1 MKGIDFNQAV
11 RNAVADEPA
20 LRRALAQSDIAPLLM
35 VLVHLSGRTDLM
47 EQVAPHIQGPWSFMQ
62 TVPEDLKQAVRDQLV
77 DTLKAYA
84 QEGRPAPAMPSAA
97 LLRKM
102 MSAGVGQPVPAEYIP
117 LLLEEMSFGQTD
129 LRAVQW
135 HTPVAPAGAKD
146 FKVVVIGAGFGGL
159 CAAIRLKQLGI
170 PFEVLEKNPD
180 VGGTW
185 LENRYPGCAVDTPNH
200 FYSYSFHVNNHWTR
214 HFSRR
219 DEILAYIHD
228 VVRTYDLRPHIRFGV
243 EVSAAQWDEA
253 AHVWR
258 VQWHTAQGG
267 ASSEQGEI
275 ACQSLITAVGQLNRP
290 SVPKIPGLAEFK
302 GPCLHTAQW
311 DPSVDLAGKRVAMI
325 GTGASAMQTGPSI
338 APGVAHL
345 RVFQRSPHWSFYNP
359 NYHLEVEPGHNWSL
373 ARLPYYSNWL
383 RFQLFWGS
391 SDGFHASLHKDPS
404 WSSPDISLNAQNHGV
419 RQLIIDHVRKELGGD
434 EALLAKVIPS
444 YPPYG
449 KRMLRDN
456 HWYRMLKR
464 PNVTLETDPIARVT
478 EHAIQMNDGTV
489 HEVDAIILATG
500 FEASRMLWPMDIR
513 GRNGHTIRADWG
525 DDDPHAYLGM
535 TAPNYPNLFV
545 LYGPNTNLAHGGSII
560 FHTECQ
566 VRYIMQAL
574 REMIERDLPA
584 LEVRAEVHDRYNEQ
598 LEEKAREMVWTHPG
612 VKSWYKNDRN
622 RLTVTSPWRLLDY
635 WSMTKVFDPSD
646 FVTQQTDDVSAA
658 AS

>member
-325 GTGASAMQTGPSI
+325 GTGASAMQTGPSAGVSALAALVVLQPQLSPGSRARPQLVI
-338 APGVAHL
+338 GATALLLQLAALSVVLGQLRRLSRLAAQGSVLEQPRYFPQCAKPRGAPTDHRPCAQGA
-345 RVFQRSPHWSFYNP
+345 RRRR
-359 NYHLEVEPGHNWSL
+359 SL
-373 ARLPYYSNWL
+373 AGQGHSQLPAVW
-383 RFQLFWGS
+383 QA
-391 SDGFHASLHKDPS
+391 HA
-404 WSSPDISLNAQNHGV
+404 A
-419 RQLIIDHVRKELGGD
+419 RQPLV
-434 EALLAKVIPS
+434 
-444 YPPYG
+444 
-449 KRMLRDN
+449 
-456 HWYRMLKR
+456 
-464 PNVTLETDPIARVT
+464 
-478 EHAIQMNDGTV
+478 
-489 HEVDAIILATG
+489 
-500 FEASRMLWPMDIR
+500 
-513 GRNGHTIRADWG
+513 
-525 DDDPHAYLGM
+525 PHA
-535 TAPNYPNLFV
+535 
-545 LYGPNTNLAHGGSII
+545 
-560 FHTECQ
+560 
-566 VRYIMQAL
+566 QA
-574 REMIERDLPA
+574 
-584 LEVRAEVHDRYNEQ
+584 
-598 LEEKAREMVWTHPG
+598 
-612 VKSWYKNDRN
+612 S
-622 RLTVTSPWRLLDY
+622 
-635 WSMTKVFDPSD
+635 
-646 FVTQQTDDVSAA
+646 
-658 AS
+658 